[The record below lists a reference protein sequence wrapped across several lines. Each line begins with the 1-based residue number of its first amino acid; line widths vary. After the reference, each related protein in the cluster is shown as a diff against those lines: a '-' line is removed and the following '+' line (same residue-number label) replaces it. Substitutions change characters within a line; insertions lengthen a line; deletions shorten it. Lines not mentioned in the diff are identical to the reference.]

1 MITLSEVSQKEKDK
15 YHMNHL
21 YVGLNVTQRTYLRS
35 RIRLTEVE
43 NRLTG
48 CQQGGV
54 VGKGGLGVWAQQM
67 YAITYGIYK
76 QQGPTAQSTGNY
88 VQYPVINHRG
98 KEHEKEYTCGKL
110 KYFIAQQKSIY
121 CKSTTLQLK
130 KLKIDII
137 YEKKKKSKAERQ
149 ETVTG
154 SRLKRRKQLDPLIP
168 SRQLLILSGRQ
179 GWGQEQRL

>member
-1 MITLSEVSQKEKDK
+1 M
-15 YHMNHL
+15 
-21 YVGLNVTQRTYLRS
+21 
-35 RIRLTEVE
+35 
-43 NRLTG
+43 
-48 CQQGGV
+48 
-54 VGKGGLGVWAQQM
+54 
-67 YAITYGIYK
+67 
-76 QQGPTAQSTGNY
+76 
-88 VQYPVINHRG
+88 INHRG

-137 YEKKKKSKAERQ
+137 YEKKKKPKAERQ

-168 SRQLLILSGRQ
+168 SRQLLILSGRRPHRRQ
-179 GWGQEQRL
+179 PIRLPRPRDSPGKNTGAASP